1 MKNFKLISLLTICIL
16 FVIFVFQNSAIIR
29 TRFLIFEWNMPK
41 ALLISLS
48 VLIGVVLGILATI
61 RNK

>member
-1 MKNFKLISLLTICIL
+1 MKRFKLISLLAICIL
-16 FVIFVFQNSAIIR
+16 FVIFVFQNAAIVH

-48 VLIGVVLGILATI
+48 VLIGVVLGIFASI
-61 RNK
+61 KK

>member
-1 MKNFKLISLLTICIL
+1 MKRFKLISLLSICIL
-16 FVIFVFQNSAIIR
+16 FVIFVFQNSSIVR

-41 ALLISLS
+41 ALLICLS
-48 VLIGVVLGILATI
+48 VLIGVALGILASI